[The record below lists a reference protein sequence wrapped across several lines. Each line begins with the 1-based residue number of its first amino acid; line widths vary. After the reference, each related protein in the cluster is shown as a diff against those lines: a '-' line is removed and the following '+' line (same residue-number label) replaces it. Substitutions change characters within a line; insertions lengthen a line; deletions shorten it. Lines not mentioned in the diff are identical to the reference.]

1 MGSEGLQQTFEAL
14 LNSLA
19 IAESSLEKCVHQSC
33 ALPGHPAAQV
43 LYFRFSIFFFLPSE
57 TGCKAHLQFSPPRV
71 SVSGA
76 SRVSGFG

>member
-43 LYFRFSIFFFLPSE
+43 LYFRFSIFFFFPVKQAVRPTS
-57 TGCKAHLQFSPPRV
+57 S
-71 SVSGA
+71 SVPHESQCQEQAG
-76 SRVSGFG
+76 